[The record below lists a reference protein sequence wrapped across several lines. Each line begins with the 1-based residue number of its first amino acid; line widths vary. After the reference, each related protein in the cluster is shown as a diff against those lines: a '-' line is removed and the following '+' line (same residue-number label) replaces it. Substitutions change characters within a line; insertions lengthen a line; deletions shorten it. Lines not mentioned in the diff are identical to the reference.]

1 MSLLFGIGVGASG
14 AFAAARVDDGI
25 ACIAARLVGVG
36 SVVGRSR
43 AYENPAWG
51 GITRAPFVNAAVVV
65 AVPWTASTL
74 LDELFVIERAFGR
87 VRGQKNA
94 ARTLDL
100 DVLWSSSS
108 SSSSSASSSS
118 AAEEAVRRFLIG
130 VTSVDLVEKRPDAL
144 GFVFGAGGDRYAF
157 TSPRGSCVVDDLSDT
172 GWFDALLLRGTLA
185 RWQVSDASGQP
196 MLLLERSFSKL
207 EARVDVFVQDGV
219 RHRRPIGRVQGNS
232 DANMKAFDLLDE
244 NGQTFGIV
252 GVTLLNRNWP
262 VTDVTG
268 KPLGHI
274 KKVWMGLG
282 LEIFSHTNDFRIEL
296 AAGLSIDHKAV
307 VLAAAL
313 WIARNSDRS

>member
-108 SSSSSASSSS
+108 SSSSSASSLQVPHPRLCERAFAVRPLVEALRAAGVVVELALQRAADAHGLAPLTPVCSS
-118 AAEEAVRRFLIG
+118 AAAC
-130 VTSVDLVEKRPDAL
+130 S
-144 GFVFGAGGDRYAF
+144 
-157 TSPRGSCVVDDLSDT
+157 
-172 GWFDALLLRGTLA
+172 
-185 RWQVSDASGQP
+185 Q
-196 MLLLERSFSKL
+196 
-207 EARVDVFVQDGV
+207 
-219 RHRRPIGRVQGNS
+219 
-232 DANMKAFDLLDE
+232 
-244 NGQTFGIV
+244 
-252 GVTLLNRNWP
+252 
-262 VTDVTG
+262 
-268 KPLGHI
+268 
-274 KKVWMGLG
+274 
-282 LEIFSHTNDFRIEL
+282 
-296 AAGLSIDHKAV
+296 
-307 VLAAAL
+307 
-313 WIARNSDRS
+313 